1 MVENISFWENY
12 FLWKDAIIAA
22 ILSAAVL
29 SYLGVWVV
37 LKKVVYV
44 PLALSQV
51 SSFGVVIAFL
61 VQDLYISFINTH
73 HLNAHTLI
81 DPAWVSLGLTVLLA
95 LYFAKNQQHNEISV
109 VVSYLLASA
118 AVLILGGFI
127 RQDLHDI
134 KSILFGNAVLVEPIQ
149 IIYIAIAGAIILFVH
164 LYYYRCFLFVS
175 FDPDSA
181 GASGIYVF
189 RIEFL
194 LYATFALM
202 ISVATRAI
210 GALPAFGLT
219 VLPALFGLNLSKS
232 MKITFLI
239 SIISGIIS
247 TILGYYISFIWEL
260 PTGACIVGFSGLL
273 YIISS
278 MLKKHIRE

>member
-149 IIYIAIAGAIILFVH
+149 IIYIAIAGFLVTSLFDFSINTGGKIAH
-164 LYYYRCFLFVS
+164 
-175 FDPDSA
+175 
-181 GASGIYVF
+181 
-189 RIEFL
+189 
-194 LYATFALM
+194 
-202 ISVATRAI
+202 I
-210 GALPAFGLT
+210 GG
-219 VLPALFGLNLSKS
+219 ALFG
-232 MKITFLI
+232 
-239 SIISGIIS
+239 
-247 TILGYYISFIWEL
+247 Y
-260 PTGACIVGFSGLL
+260 L
-273 YIISS
+273 YILRYRQGKDLTKGINRILQWLLSLIKPKPRIRVTHKNFETDQDYNQRKASEQKEVDQILDKIAKSGYSS
-278 MLKKHIRE
+278 LSSKEKEILFRQSKK